1 MLPDIAKIANVLE
14 AIGDESML
22 QAVEGL
28 DAVIENNSV
37 SGASNE
43 VIASDLLMV
52 ADMFDKSGAYAASR
66 ILETIVRNAYPYGGV
81 SQDKVTSHESL
92 YDAEK
97 NNKQTMLEV
106 VRREVAD
113 NRKQHHLQTMQGE
126 APSQTRYSPE
136 LPGVALSRVSDG
148 VYQDTLTKKI
158 YDFRS
163 GWVGD
168 DGEKHPGGSVA
179 HQTPMLSQYNAPTRM
194 FESRVELSKRKS

>member
-81 SQDKVTSHESL
+81 SQNKVTSHESL

-113 NRKQHHLQTMQGE
+113 NRK
-126 APSQTRYSPE
+126 
-136 LPGVALSRVSDG
+136 
-148 VYQDTLTKKI
+148 
-158 YDFRS
+158 
-163 GWVGD
+163 
-168 DGEKHPGGSVA
+168 
-179 HQTPMLSQYNAPTRM
+179 
-194 FESRVELSKRKS
+194 